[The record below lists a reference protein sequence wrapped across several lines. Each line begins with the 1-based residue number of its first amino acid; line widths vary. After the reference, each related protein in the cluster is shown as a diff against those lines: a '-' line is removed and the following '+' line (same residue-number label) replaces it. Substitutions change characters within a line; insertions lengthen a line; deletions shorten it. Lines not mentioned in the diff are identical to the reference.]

1 MRLSFIFALPL
12 FFWNWLSVAQPVLTA
27 ASFTDFSETSYD
39 VPLITG
45 LTAGGTG
52 ANQVWDFSSVVIDPT
67 TSYNLNTVAASTA
80 PFYASFPTAN
90 YCIRYSVTFEGM
102 LFENF
107 ALQHLS
113 NTGLEGLA
121 ITASDMIQE
130 NYTPNTHFMPLPLHF
145 GDTYVDTYQST
156 TDPAPLTST
165 NTYDAYGTL
174 TTPYGTFTNVVRV
187 KYVAGSETSYE
198 WFQLSPYRLL
208 LSGDFSPAGYVTV
221 YDPAA
226 LSVNQPVAVASNIS
240 VTPNPATTHLSLHVP
255 DTMTVDNI
263 RITDLLGKT
272 VAVPIPSASSI
283 DISTL
288 ASGIYILRVSSKGTK
303 MDCKFVKQ

>member
-1 MRLSFIFALPL
+1 MRLSFIFIVPL
-12 FFWNWLSVAQPVLTA
+12 LLWGWLSEAQPVVTA
-27 ASFTDFSETSYD
+27 AAFTDFSETSYD

-45 LTAGGTG
+45 LTAGGAG
-52 ANQVWDFSSVVIDPT
+52 ANQVWNFGSVVIDPT
-67 TSYNLNTVAASTA
+67 TSYNMNTVQASSA
-80 PFYASFPTAN
+80 PYFSTFPTAN

-107 ALQHLS
+107 MLQHLS

-121 ITASDMIQE
+121 VTASDMIQE

-187 KYVAGSETSYE
+187 KYVSASETSYE

-226 LSVNQPVAVASNIS
+226 LSVNQPVAGASKIS
-240 VTPNPATTHLSLHVP
+240 VTPNPATTHLNLNMP
-255 DTMTVDNI
+255 ENMTIDSI
-263 RITDLLGKT
+263 RIVDLSGKT
-272 VAVPIPSASSI
+272 VAVPVVSSSPI
-283 DISTL
+283 DISKL
-288 ASGIYILRVSSKGTK
+288 AAGIYILRVTSKGSK